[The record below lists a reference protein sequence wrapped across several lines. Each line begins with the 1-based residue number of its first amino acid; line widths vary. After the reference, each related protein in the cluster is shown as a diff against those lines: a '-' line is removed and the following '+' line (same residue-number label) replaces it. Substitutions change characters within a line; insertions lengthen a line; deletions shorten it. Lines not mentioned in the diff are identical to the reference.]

1 MPFSFFLIEW
11 RWGIF
16 LQSSR
21 EPLWLCLCHPAMS
34 CRKPGTVLSPPL
46 PSPVPCCVTESHWR
60 STAPVSLLLGFPLS
74 PFITLPGS
82 ECWRG
87 KNLSLGTISPSS
99 CQRDNPLHRIH
110 PVPCAISKPQIV
122 QWMPSSAAQAL
133 VGREAEGPWGHF
145 FPSLFVPEVIFSRF
159 SRHTLAALKQVGNA
173 GTGRKA
179 CTAWVINFKGKRE
192 G

>member
-11 RWGIF
+11 RRGIF

-34 CRKPGTVLSPPL
+34 CRKPGTVLPPPL

-87 KNLSLGTISPSS
+87 KNLSLGSFSPSS
-99 CQRDNPLHRIH
+99 CQRDHGVQTCCICPMCYQQTTNSSMDAQLCSTGTRGERSRRALRPLFSITVRTWGNFF
-110 PVPCAISKPQIV
+110 QIL
-122 QWMPSSAAQAL
+122 QAHL
-133 VGREAEGPWGHF
+133 GCTETSGQCGYRKEGLHCLGY
-145 FPSLFVPEVIFSRF
+145 
-159 SRHTLAALKQVGNA
+159 
-173 GTGRKA
+173 
-179 CTAWVINFKGKRE
+179 
-192 G
+192 